1 MSGNTMHHV
10 TDRSEMLIVVFHIN
24 MNILMSV
31 CLISSVLRLCVTE
44 MNLHSRLTPGINV
57 LWTKIKR

>member
-1 MSGNTMHHV
+1 
-10 TDRSEMLIVVFHIN
+10 MLIVVFHIN

-57 LWTKIKR
+57 LWTKIRR